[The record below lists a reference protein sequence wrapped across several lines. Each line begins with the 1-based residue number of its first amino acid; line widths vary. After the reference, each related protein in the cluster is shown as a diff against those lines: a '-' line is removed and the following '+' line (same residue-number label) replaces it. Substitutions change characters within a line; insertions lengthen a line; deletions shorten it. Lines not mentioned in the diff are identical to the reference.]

1 MNYHSSSIHT
11 NVVTHNKQASWQN
24 HWMQLHQSWR
34 SEPMINIERQT
45 FLRQRLA
52 LSADVEYS
60 YFPLKDVSLCRADIE
75 WLLAAHDEE
84 CGPIHWFD
92 PLLPKRAGLDLRG
105 ANLRHVDLRGLPLN
119 GMLAGLSWTDWLS
132 ASDEQR
138 ELAAAHLEGARL
150 DGAQL
155 VCASLNGAYLSR
167 ASLRD
172 VQMSNAALGGAFLD
186 GARLAGACLQE
197 TNFTEAHMSAVC
209 LSGADLSG
217 AYLIRAHL
225 SGDYLL

>member
-105 ANLRHVDLRGLPLN
+105 ANLRHVDLRGLPLKDRK
-119 GMLAGLSWTDWLS
+119 ST
-132 ASDEQR
+132 
-138 ELAAAHLEGARL
+138 RL
-150 DGAQL
+150 NSSHRCISYA
-155 VCASLNGAYLSR
+155 
-167 ASLRD
+167 
-172 VQMSNAALGGAFLD
+172 
-186 GARLAGACLQE
+186 
-197 TNFTEAHMSAVC
+197 
-209 LSGADLSG
+209 
-217 AYLIRAHL
+217 
-225 SGDYLL
+225 